1 METLQ
6 GITVGTETAAPVQ
19 PERTQPE
26 RTQER
31 PQERPKRT
39 RTSAYDKAGLSIA
52 YVFSCCLSLLLW
64 FAGAYFTIA
73 ALNAFGLHATGAA
86 WWLLPVGITAIELWL
101 MPRAGTRW
109 QAVAFFVVVLIIDI
123 LSSWYGVLDTMG
135 GRFVPLGAGFTI
147 PKTGAALHIG
157 AIMVSLIFAFMPEKL
172 ARWSIAELW
181 KVWR

>member
-1 METLQ
+1 METATKLA
-6 GITVGTETAAPVQ
+6 TATAADTASPVQ
-19 PERTQPE
+19 PERIEQTQAA

-31 PQERPKRT
+31 TKRT
-39 RTSAYDKAGLSIA
+39 RTGAYDKAGLSIA
-52 YVFSCCLSLLLW
+52 YVFSCALSLLLW
-64 FAGAYFTIA
+64 VAGAYFTIA
-73 ALNAFGLHATGAA
+73 ALRAFGVQATGA

-109 QAVAFFVVVLIIDI
+109 QAVAFFALVLAADV

-147 PKTGAALHIG
+147 PQTGAALHIG
-157 AIMVSLIFAFMPEKL
+157 AVAVSLAFAFLPEKL